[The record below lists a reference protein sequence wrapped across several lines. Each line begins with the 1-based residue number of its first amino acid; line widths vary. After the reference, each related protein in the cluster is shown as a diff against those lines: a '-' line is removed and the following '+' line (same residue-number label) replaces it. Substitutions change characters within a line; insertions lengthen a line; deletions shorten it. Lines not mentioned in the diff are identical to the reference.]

1 MLLFFLR
8 DKMGDNLRVGA
19 LQGSVGGDGVWKE
32 SFEQE
37 ATGFPNCSSPVQEP
51 IQGMLKT

>member
-1 MLLFFLR
+1 
-8 DKMGDNLRVGA
+8 MGDNLRVGA

-32 SFEQE
+32 NFVQE
-37 ATGFPNCSSPVQEP
+37 ATGSPNCSSPVQEP